1 MNGWMRRMW
10 SLRLGTTVA
19 LCAGIG
25 ASALPAQDVEAG
37 QERPQL
43 TEQQRRQLEELE
55 NRFIERV
62 SDALDLNEE
71 QSDQLRQTLRTSR
84 EERVNVLRRR
94 AALRRELDRSITQ
107 TDPDQARIQ
116 QLLDQR
122 SALERRQAQIGH
134 DEEARLGEFMS
145 PVQKARFM
153 YLRQR
158 MAQAL
163 RDRARQA
170 NQQRPQRRPN
180 RPAGTARPRA
190 TDPVRDGRPRPD
202 APPATPRR
210 AAAGT
215 ARPVP

>member
-1 MNGWMRRMW
+1 MTEWTRGTW
-10 SLRLGTTVA
+10 SFRLSFAVA
-19 LCAGIG
+19 LCAWIG
-25 ASALPAQDVEAG
+25 VSALPAQDVEVD
-37 QERPQL
+37 QERPEL
-43 TEQQRRQLEELE
+43 TEQQQRQLQELE

-71 QSDQLRQTLRTSR
+71 QARQLRQTLHTSR
-84 EERVNVLRRR
+84 EERVDVLRRR
-94 AALRRELDRSITQ
+94 AALRRELDRSIAQ
-107 TDPDQARIQ
+107 TAPDQARIQ

-122 SALERRQAQIGH
+122 SALERRQAQIGQ
-134 DEEARLGEFMS
+134 DEEARLGDFMT

-170 NQQRPQRRPN
+170 NQQRPQQRPRRPTG
-180 RPAGTARPRA
+180 ADRPRA
-190 TDPVRDGRPRPD
+190 TDQARDAGSRPD
-202 APPATPRR
+202 ARPATPRR
-210 AAAGT
+210 AADGT